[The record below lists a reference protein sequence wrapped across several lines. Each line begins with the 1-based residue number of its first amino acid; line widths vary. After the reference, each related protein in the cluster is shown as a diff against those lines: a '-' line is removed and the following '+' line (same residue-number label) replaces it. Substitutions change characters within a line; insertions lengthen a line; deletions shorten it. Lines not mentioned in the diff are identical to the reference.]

1 MTPPVRG
8 EDGNDAPYLRLRESA
23 HTPTIE
29 ASGGNSN
36 PSSHARREGKANA
49 KLEQRMNRT
58 LVQQDSA
65 SRHTNA
71 RPQQNKML
79 PPSLSPAALTHKEVL
94 TSTGRSK
101 GDLYSHMTG
110 MIPMGQKRPH
120 PSMQPKPSERDDR
133 DKDREA

>member
-1 MTPPVRG
+1 M
-8 EDGNDAPYLRLRESA
+8 
-23 HTPTIE
+23 
-29 ASGGNSN
+29 
-36 PSSHARREGKANA
+36 
-49 KLEQRMNRT
+49 
-58 LVQQDSA
+58 QQDSA
-65 SRHTNA
+65 SRHNA

-120 PSMQPKPSERDDR
+120 AANMQPKPSERDDR